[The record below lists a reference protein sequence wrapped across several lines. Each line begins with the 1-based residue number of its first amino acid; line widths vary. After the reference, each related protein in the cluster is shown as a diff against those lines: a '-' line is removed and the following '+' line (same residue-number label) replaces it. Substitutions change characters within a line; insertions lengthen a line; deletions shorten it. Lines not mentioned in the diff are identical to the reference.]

1 VKAENSSDAPLDRAF
16 AVLDYVAG
24 QKKPVTAAEVAQE
37 LCLPLPSA
45 HRLISNLEARD
56 MIQRAPGTKRYGVG
70 NRLVMLAGRTISSTF
85 RTARRHAVLQEVA
98 RELGE
103 QCEIGIVRNN
113 RVVYVDS
120 VRVSPSQGL
129 QFDPGVD
136 APIYCTSTG
145 KIYLSRLPLRTREKL
160 IRSLVVEQHTPTT
173 ITNPDQML
181 ALLDGVRK
189 QGWARTNEEYVQ
201 GVVGCAVP
209 ITARDDTLIA
219 CLGVSVPTA
228 RVSFE
233 EIEAFI
239 EPLKRASSLLAE
251 TILANDAEGDT

>member
-1 VKAENSSDAPLDRAF
+1 MKDDNTFDAPLDRAF

-70 NRLVMLAGRTISSTF
+70 NRLVMLARRTISSTF

-129 QFDPGVD
+129 QFDPGSD

-145 KIYLSRLPLRTREKL
+145 KIYLSRLPLRAREKL
-160 IRSLVVEQHTPTT
+160 IRSLVVEQHTQRPSQTRT
-173 ITNPDQML
+173 RCL
-181 ALLDGVRK
+181 RFWRRSASKDGR
-189 QGWARTNEEYVQ
+189 ART
-201 GVVGCAVP
+201 
-209 ITARDDTLIA
+209 R
-219 CLGVSVPTA
+219 SMS
-228 RVSFE
+228 RVSS
-233 EIEAFI
+233 AALSRS
-239 EPLKRASSLLAE
+239 PPATLP
-251 TILANDAEGDT
+251 